1 MGPITIGTGISG
13 MAGRVVVADF
23 AVIAVEA
30 GEVVED
36 GGTDL
41 FVGVAG
47 VALTDTDGV
56 LVVVLGVVVGAAVTT
71 GIAATCECIL
81 QLDCVRAA

>member
-13 MAGRVVVADF
+13 MAGRTVVADF
-23 AVIAVEA
+23 AVIAFEV
-30 GEVVED
+30 GEVVEE

-47 VALTDTDGV
+47 VALIDTDG
-56 LVVVLGVVVGAAVTT
+56 VVVLGVVVGAAVTT
-71 GIAATCECIL
+71 GIAATWECIL
-81 QLDCVRAA
+81 QFDWVRAA

>member
-23 AVIAVEA
+23 AVIAIEA
-30 GEVVED
+30 GEAVEE

-41 FVGVAG
+41 FGVAG

-56 LVVVLGVVVGAAVTT
+56 LVVVLGVVVEAAVTT

-81 QLDCVRAA
+81 QLDWVRAA